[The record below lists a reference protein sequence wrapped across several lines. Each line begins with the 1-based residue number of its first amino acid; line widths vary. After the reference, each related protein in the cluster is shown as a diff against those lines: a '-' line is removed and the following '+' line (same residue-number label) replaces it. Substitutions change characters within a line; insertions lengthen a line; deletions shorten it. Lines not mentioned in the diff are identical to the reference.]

1 MTADLTPEEFLRLQ
15 EEMLHLKM
23 QTEELRQENARLL
36 RHVQEPQLMAN
47 MEVLRKAGAGAV
59 VGAVGAV
66 SAIGRAGANLKSTLA
81 ESHASHASH
90 GQVAE
95 DPEVCA
101 LQERLKEV
109 TEDLNAA
116 RQDAM
121 LAQREAT
128 AAADGV
134 VPNGTPAEDVLTVS
148 QALLLKVQQQQR
160 DLERVRDAVDSQQ
173 AQVSRLTEQ
182 AATEKMAKPAA
193 AQLPVL
199 EDQLRSAE
207 GKLDDLGRR
216 LQSSQGTSRLTY
228 ELRCHMES
236 VLDRVRTRDQAI
248 EQLLTRQERMEHASV
263 LRRERL
269 AYAQEDLLSQWMR
282 KNQVDDQ
289 MSSEDVFRDEGL
301 GDEGLNEGEISP
313 VWALDPKRMV
323 FSYRLEQVSKS
334 VAKILLS
341 WVGRLPLRPAQRPA
355 EQARNLSMTCRSI

>member
-1 MTADLTPEEFLRLQ
+1 MPVMRVMA
-15 EEMLHLKM
+15 
-23 QTEELRQENARLL
+23 RQE
-36 RHVQEPQLMAN
+36 
-47 MEVLRKAGAGAV
+47 G
-59 VGAVGAV
+59 
-66 SAIGRAGANLKSTLA
+66 
-81 ESHASHASH
+81 
-90 GQVAE
+90 
-95 DPEVCA
+95 EVCA

-128 AAADGV
+128 AAADGA

-182 AATEKMAKPAA
+182 AATEKMAKQPAGPAA
-193 AQLPVL
+193 LPAL

-236 VLDRVRTRDQAI
+236 VLDRV
-248 EQLLTRQERMEHASV
+248 
-263 LRRERL
+263 
-269 AYAQEDLLSQWMR
+269 
-282 KNQVDDQ
+282 
-289 MSSEDVFRDEGL
+289 
-301 GDEGLNEGEISP
+301 
-313 VWALDPKRMV
+313 
-323 FSYRLEQVSKS
+323 
-334 VAKILLS
+334 
-341 WVGRLPLRPAQRPA
+341 
-355 EQARNLSMTCRSI
+355 